1 MISGPTGA
9 SQQVQHASTAVAIAR
24 HDTLVGLVAGYFKLN
39 GALCG
44 IGSAYAWLTLV
55 VSAILPFHWTA
66 PARFVAVGASI
77 GTMLCFANLR
87 TARLLQDGRRAG
99 AVLALLYFAATLAG
113 VGHRGLSWTAVLG
126 SVGLVLTASVWKYL
140 D

>member
-1 MISGPTGA
+1 MRSRFTLLTPG
-9 SQQVQHASTAVAIAR
+9 VIAPNEN
-24 HDTLVGLVAGYFKLN
+24 LIGLVAGYFKLN
-39 GALCG
+39 GVLCG

-55 VSAILPFHWTA
+55 FSAILPFHWSA
-66 PARFVAVGASI
+66 PARLVVLGASI
-77 GTMLCFANLR
+77 GTMMCFANLR

-99 AVLALLYFAATLAG
+99 AILALLYFAATLAG
-113 VGHRGLSWTAVLG
+113 VGHGRLDWTVVLG